1 MTDTAPL
8 SPRRYVMRHILSRP
22 TRSGLIVAG
31 VAIAVAFFVLFASMS
46 AGLNDFIDEEMDRP
60 RTTHI
65 YLDSSSPTPFSP
77 EQVGLVEL
85 VASRSEDETG
95 VPHWVTPRV
104 QLQVSSTSHESPLRA
119 WGISFV
125 DNDVVSPPYEINAKL
140 ESGRHLTPTDEMNTS
155 DVIPCVLGSDFR
167 ERKGTGIQFQT
178 VQTPEGPRVV
188 GWFSLL
194 PDSSVDPWW
203 MPNAEDYPLEGR
215 TTVLSKPR
223 GPIQCELVGTL
234 EPGQGDEL
242 DKGAFVPLGPLLRLL
257 GQYDDARDKTYY
269 PQVVITIED
278 ASRVDVVDLEET
290 LVETIPGIK
299 GTDDH
304 WAPEEFKATY
314 GGAVNA
320 LDGWLLVI
328 TAVLVVM
335 LVAGVSDTT
344 LVAVTERRR
353 EIATLR
359 ALGIGRWQV
368 SNLVLTEI
376 TMLVSVGLALGLVL
390 GSVLALLFGHLHDT
404 TGGSGVFLA
413 PTSLDPLVLVA
424 AATLA
429 LGSAALAAAY
439 PALRAAGQPP
449 TEALR
454 YE

>member
-1 MTDTAPL
+1 
-8 SPRRYVMRHILSRP
+8 MRHIRSRP

-46 AGLNDFIDEEMDRP
+46 AGLNDFIDEELDRP

-65 YLDSSSPTPFSP
+65 YLDGGSPTPFNP

-95 VPHWVTPRV
+95 IPHWVTPRA
-104 QLQVSSTSHESPLRA
+104 QLQVSSSPTPLRV
-119 WGISFV
+119 WGVNLLDGGVS
-125 DNDVVSPPYEINAKL
+125 SPPYDTYAEL
-140 ESGRHLTPTDEMNTS
+140 SSGRHLNPLDELNTS
-155 DVIPCVLGSDFR
+155 DTIPCVVGAVFKDLWGTHIHYESVNSSD
-167 ERKGTGIQFQT
+167 
-178 VQTPEGPRVV
+178 GPRVV
-188 GWFSLL
+188 GWIPLF
-194 PDSSVDPWW
+194 PDDSADPWW
-203 MPNAEDYPLEGR
+203 MPDATAYPLEGK
-215 TTVLSKPR
+215 TSVVSPSR
-223 GPIQCELVGTL
+223 GPIRCELVGTL

-242 DKGAFVPLGPLLRLL
+242 DPGAFVPLGPMLRLL
-257 GQYDDARDKTYY
+257 GQQDDARDKTYY
-269 PQVVITIED
+269 PQVVVTIED
-278 ASRVDVVDLEET
+278 ASRVDVIDLEET

-304 WAPEEFKATY
+304 WDPEEFKATY

-344 LVAVTERRR
+344 LVAVTDRRR

-368 SNLVLTEI
+368 SSLVLTEV
-376 TMLVSVGLALGLVL
+376 TMLVTVGLVLGLVL
-390 GSVLALLFGHLHDT
+390 GSVLALFFGFLHDT